1 MSRPPP
7 RRDSDE
13 DLLLL
18 RRVNNALRR
27 EGRRIRSRA
36 PANCASFGRYFVV
49 NVATGIVLE
58 QTVDLDAVAATFGV
72 ARQRGQKRRSPYRA
86 PTALVQ
92 QRELVARDVGVAA
105 ALEALVQI
113 RAHVDQPAVGWL
125 RLVELSHAHGWSS
138 SACRSY
144 VETVVAAATGR
155 PA

>member
-105 ALEALVQI
+105 ALEQI
-113 RAHVDQPAVGWL
+113 RAHVDEPAAGWL

-138 SACRSY
+138 TACRGF
-144 VETVVAAATGR
+144 VMTVVAAATGR